1 MFLEY
6 SLILGKTKNK
16 LQIPWRMGPDTIG
29 KGIVRRTIAKDDAS
43 SNTVTVLPTLIAHA
57 AANPR
62 VYAKIKFPDGG

>member
-1 MFLEY
+1 
-6 SLILGKTKNK
+6 
-16 LQIPWRMGPDTIG
+16 MGPGTIG

-57 AANPR
+57 AGNPR